1 MKDSE
6 KRRIMRSVAQEAEEV
21 RIKGLLQVEE
31 SLWREG
37 FLLVAGLDEAGR
49 GPLAGPVF
57 AAACVLPARFQLP
70 GLNDSKLLNAGKREA
85 LFPLIQEQA
94 LAWAVAEASV
104 AEIDSL
110 NILQATKLAMV
121 RAVNALRVKPH
132 YLLIDALELPLA
144 LPQRALIGG
153 DRLSASIA
161 AASILAKVER
171 DKLME
176 RLDALYPGYG
186 FVRHKG
192 YGTREHLQALQ
203 DLGPCPAHRRSF
215 APVRTR
221 AGGKTEFI

>member
-1 MKDSE
+1 
-6 KRRIMRSVAQEAEEV
+6 MRSAAQEAEEA

-31 SLWREG
+31 GLWQQG

-57 AAACVLPARFQLP
+57 AAACILPARFRLP
-70 GLNDSKLLNAGKREA
+70 GLNDSKLLSVKKREA
-85 LFPLIQEQA
+85 LFPLIQAQA

-104 AEIDSL
+104 EEIDSL

-121 RAVNALRVKPH
+121 RAVDALRVKPH

-144 LPQRALIGG
+144 LPQRGLIGG

-186 FVRHKG
+186 FARHKG

-203 DLGPCPAHRRSF
+203 ELGPCPAHRRSF
-215 APVRTR
+215 APVRTW
-221 AGGKTEFI
+221 ASGKTEFI